1 MSRFPTPTRRLLT
14 AALLIALT
22 TPAWAQSHAHGTAAA
37 PPATKEMPVDPPVDH
52 GSMDHSQ
59 MDHSTMDHGSMD
71 HSQMDH
77 STMDHGSMDH
87 AAHKTTAPTAPSEP
101 REPIPAVTAADRLAA
116 FPPIEHGAMEHA
128 PEIHSMLLVNRL
140 EQWDGQHGNGQAWEA
155 SGWVGG
161 NIHRLWVRSEGE
173 RSGGRTEAAD
183 VEVLYG
189 RSVSPWWDVLVGV
202 KQDLGPG
209 DSRTWAALGIQG
221 LAPYKFETSATAYV
235 GEGGQMMATAEIE
248 YELLL
253 TNRLILQPLLEA
265 TLAAKD
271 DPRHGM
277 GSGLNKVEAGLRLRY
292 EFNRRFAPYIG
303 ISHERLF
310 GDTADYHQA
319 AGERARDTRWVAGV
333 RVWF

>member
-22 TPAWAQSHAHGTAAA
+22 TPAWAQSHAHGTAGAPAA
-37 PPATKEMPVDPPVDH
+37 AKEMPADPPVDH

-77 STMDHGSMDH
+77 SKMDHGSMDH
-87 AAHKTTAPTAPSEP
+87 AAHKAAAPSEP

-161 NIHRLWVRSEGE
+161 NIHRVWVRSEGE

-235 GEGGQMMATAEIE
+235 GEGGQVMASAEIE

-271 DPRHGM
+271 DPRHGT